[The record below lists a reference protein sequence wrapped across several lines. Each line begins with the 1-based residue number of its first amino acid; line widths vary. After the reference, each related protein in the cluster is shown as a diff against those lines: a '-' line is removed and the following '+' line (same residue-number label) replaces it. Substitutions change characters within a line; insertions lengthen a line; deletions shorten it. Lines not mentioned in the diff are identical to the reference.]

1 LVCGLTAAGVISF
14 VVFEYGHGFLGTYLV
29 LVVVVQTPLMQLVE
43 VTCLVM
49 VPVVVLLLLLS
60 EVGLVV
66 AGVVAPPAAVGAVAA
81 GLAAA
86 GVAAPPAAVGAAAAG
101 VEPAGVLVDSLPST
115 HS

>member
-60 EVGLVV
+60 EVGLAA
-66 AGVVAPPAAVGAVAA
+66 AGVVAPPAA

-101 VEPAGVLVDSLPST
+101 VEPAGLLVDFLPST